1 MKNKILSI
9 KALFVL
15 LSLGLS
21 LSSSA
26 LEMKVDQLTE
36 QWLALEKSS
45 TQLSE
50 NWRQEQ
56 QQLQLRIQL
65 LKHQNSTLKAT
76 IKNASN
82 RQNAVEQQRTEI
94 LTKQT
99 VIEQNIANYQASLP
113 ALLDLL
119 QQLNSGLPPHLA
131 ENISSEFKQIAQQQE
146 LTGKYQTI
154 SNVIK
159 QITKSAQ
166 LIQIKQSIIKL
177 DDEQLL
183 AQQLF
188 FGNDHGWFITQDNSR
203 SGIGFRQNN
212 QWLWLETAGNSDVIR
227 QAINSAQN
235 QMPGPLLNL
244 PVQLETSL

>member
-1 MKNKILSI
+1 M
-9 KALFVL
+9 

-26 LEMKVDQLTE
+26 VEMKVDQLTE
-36 QWLALEKSS
+36 QWLVLEKSA
-45 TQLSE
+45 TKLSE
-50 NWRQEQ
+50 NWQQEQ
-56 QQLQLRIQL
+56 QQLQLRIKL
-65 LKHQNSTLKAT
+65 LKHHNSTLKAT
-76 IKNASN
+76 IKNANN
-82 RQNAVEQQRTEI
+82 RQDAVEQQRTEI

-99 VIEQNIANYQASLP
+99 VIEQNIASYRTSLP

-131 ENISSEFKQIAQQQE
+131 KKISTEFKQIAQQKE
-146 LTGKYQTI
+146 LTAKYQTI
-154 SNVIK
+154 SNIIK

-166 LIQIKQSIIKL
+166 LIQIKQNIIKL
-177 DDEQLL
+177 DDEPLL
-183 AQQLF
+183 AQQLY

-212 QWLWLETAGNSDVIR
+212 QWHWLESTGNSDVIR
-227 QAINSAQN
+227 QAINSAKN

-244 PVQLETSL
+244 PIQLDASS